1 MHEKGIAH
9 RDLKLE
15 NILVYTATSTV
26 SSYEQRYVKIIDF
39 GFSVDVTKP
48 HDASIYCGTPSY
60 MAPEIIKRDN
70 PNPLKTDVWAL
81 GILVFYFM
89 CGAFP
94 F

>member
-1 MHEKGIAH
+1 M
-9 RDLKLE
+9 
-15 NILVYTATSTV
+15 
-26 SSYEQRYVKIIDF
+26 KIIDL

-70 PNPLKTDVWAL
+70 PNPIKTDIWAL
-81 GILVFYFM
+81 GILLFYFI

-94 F
+94 FRGQQSKDVYAKILKGSFTIPDAVPS